1 MDDQTKVKANRTKI
15 GKYVRSRRV
24 QAGLTLRQ
32 LSGPTGL
39 TSTLPYN
46 VECGISD
53 PKFTTLEKLANGF
66 VQLLPKFLRRFYLR
80 AN

>member
-1 MDDQTKVKANRTKI
+1 MDAKTKVKTNRTNI

-24 QAGLTLRQ
+24 EAGLTLRQ
-32 LSGPTGL
+32 LSSCTGL
-39 TSTLPYN
+39 TSTLLYN

-66 VQLLPKFLRRFYLR
+66 GESLPKFLRRFYQR
-80 AN
+80 AT